1 MQTVILCGG
10 LGTRMREETEYRPK
24 PLVPIGGKPVL
35 WHIMKMYAEHGF
47 RDFVLPLGYRG
58 DMIKDYF
65 LNYET
70 SSTDFTITLGQK
82 PVVEVHNDHDERG
95 FKVTLVDTGQP
106 TLTGG
111 RVKRVQKYI
120 TDDTFMVTYGDGVSD
135 IDLTGLVDFHRSHG
149 KLATITAVR
158 PTSRFG
164 LMDITPEGAVSNFE
178 EKPEMD
184 VWASAGFMV
193 FERRVFDYLPG
204 DDCILEQE
212 PLMRL
217 AQEGELHAYR
227 HSGAF
232 YAMDTLRDVTALN
245 KLWDAGEASW
255 KTWE

>member
-65 LNYET
+65 LKYQT
-70 SSTDFTITLGQK
+70 SSTDFTVTLGQR
-82 PVVEVHNDHDERG
+82 PVVEIHNDHDEQD

-106 TLTGG
+106 TMTGG
-111 RVKRVQKYI
+111 RVKRVEKYI
-120 TDDTFMVTYGDGVSD
+120 RDDTFMVTYGDGVSD
-135 IDLTGLVDFHRSHG
+135 IDLSELVSFHRSHG

-164 LMDITPEGAVSNFE
+164 LMDITPEGSVSKFE

-193 FERRVFDYLPG
+193 FERRVFNYLTG

-212 PLMRL
+212 PLKQL

-227 HSGAF
+227 HSGVF

-245 KLWDAGEASW
+245 DIWSTGEAPW
-255 KTWE
+255 KTWK